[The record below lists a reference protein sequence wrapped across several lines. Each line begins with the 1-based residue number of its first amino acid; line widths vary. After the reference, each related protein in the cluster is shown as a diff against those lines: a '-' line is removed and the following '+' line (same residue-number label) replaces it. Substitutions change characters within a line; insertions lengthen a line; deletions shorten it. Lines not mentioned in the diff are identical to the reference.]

1 LKVQARNYPMPDS
14 KSAHNVV
21 DDLAEEFAN
30 RWRSGERPSIEEYAQ
45 RFPDHADEIRNVL
58 QGVVLMEQMKPRVGQ
73 STATNGTASSPQ
85 PRPERIGEYRIIREI
100 GRGGMG
106 VVYEAEQETLHRRVA
121 VKVLPANLQTNE
133 KVRSRFRQEALAA
146 ARLHHTSIVP
156 VFGVGEADGHCF
168 YVMQLIDGRSLDQV
182 IRSQGA
188 GVRNQESGVRG
199 SQVRS
204 QGSATEVLGP
214 KAKSPHET
222 PESCSA
228 SPDSYPLT
236 PNSCPLT
243 PDSCPLT
250 PRSVARIGMEVADAL
265 AYAHAQGVLHRDIK
279 PSNLILDQRGAAWVT
294 DFGVAKIAEGAGI
307 TQTGDVVGTLKYMPP
322 ERFSGQSDV
331 RGDVYSLGM
340 SLYEALT
347 LQSPFPDT
355 TPHHLIQL
363 ITHKPTWRPRKLNST
378 IPRDLE
384 TIVLKALACEPAQR
398 YQSAG
403 DMADDL
409 RRFLDD
415 RPILAKRAG
424 LAGQAWRWC
433 RRNPAL
439 AAATATVFLL
449 LAGIAAV
456 ALVAYATTAAAHHGT
471 TAALAAEK
479 SEREHAEHTSGLA
492 LEALNR
498 IYDRFAP
505 TRLVV
510 TPSTTSDEG
519 VELPPQPAALPPE
532 AIPLLEDLLRT
543 YEEIAQA
550 SGSFPKLQA
559 QAAEANHRIGDIR
572 RRLGQY
578 EDATSAYQAAIE
590 LYSRLL
596 PDSDNDAVR
605 IKLAR
610 AYNEEGRTLRTLHK
624 LDPARQM
631 HENAIGVLEEGSREF
646 AGRPE
651 SRFELACSYYT
662 LGQRDMFPGP
672 ERLGPPGGPLGK
684 GPRGGPAARGPGG
697 GDRRGRPDG
706 PPGPGRDPVADSAT
720 RRAFELLEQL
730 VREFPTVPEYR
741 HLLACCY
748 RDMPPERP
756 GPVREPMN
764 RIDRAVELLR
774 QLVADFPQVPDYRF
788 DLCETLGRRGPPPPP
803 GDVSADARH
812 RERVEEAIKLSAEML
827 AQYPNVP
834 DYRAAHARY
843 LDQLGMSLLRARR
856 PDEAEKQHRKAVE
869 IQKKLVAQYPA
880 VVSYSLWLGLME
892 RSLGQALGERGE
904 LKEARSLLEGAVER
918 VEALWKKETRLGGI
932 RPFLGMAYR
941 DLGLVLARSNEPA
954 LAAEARR
961 KAEEFGPPGPMERG
975 GPRP

>member
-1 LKVQARNYPMPDS
+1 MSES
-14 KSAHNVV
+14 KSGPNLV

-30 RWRSGERPSIEEYAQ
+30 RWRLGERPSIEEYAQ
-45 RFPDHADEIRNVL
+45 RFPEQAEEVRDVLHA
-58 QGVVLMEQMKPRVGQ
+58 VVMMEQMKPHPGP
-73 STATNGTASSPQ
+73 STPSNGAAAGPQ
-85 PRPERIGEYRIIREI
+85 APLQRLGEYRIIREI

-121 VKVLPANLQTNE
+121 IKVLPANLLTSD
-133 KVRSRFRQEALAA
+133 KVRSRFRQEAMAA

-156 VFGVGEADGHCF
+156 VFGVGEVDGHCF
-168 YVMQLIDGRSLDQV
+168 YVMQLIEGRSLDQV
-182 IRSQGA
+182 IRSQESG
-188 GVRNQESGVRG
+188 GRSQESGVRSQESDVSGRG
-199 SQVRS
+199 SV
-204 QGSATEVLGP
+204 TEVLSS
-214 KAKSPHET
+214 KARSRRPET
-222 PESCSA
+222 S
-228 SPDSYPLT
+228 
-236 PNSCPLT
+236 PLT
-243 PDSCPLT
+243 PDSCLQTPDSLPLP
-250 PRSVARIGMEVADAL
+250 PRTVARIGMEIADAL

-279 PSNLILDQRGAAWVT
+279 PSNLMLDERGAAWVT

-322 ERFSGQSDV
+322 ERFSGQSDA
-331 RGDVYSLGM
+331 RGDIYSLGM

-363 ITHKPTWRPRKLNST
+363 ITHKPSWSPRKLNPR

-384 TIVLKALACEPAQR
+384 TIVLKALANEPAQR

-403 DMADDL
+403 AMADDL

-424 LAGQAWRWC
+424 PAELAWRWC

-439 AAATATVFLL
+439 ALAAATVFLL
-449 LAGIAAV
+449 LVGIAV
-456 ALVAYATTAAAHHGT
+456 VSLVAYATTAAAHRDT
-471 TAALAAEK
+471 TAALGAEK
-479 SEREHAEHTSGLA
+479 SEREHAEHTSALA
-492 LEALNR
+492 IQALNR

-543 YEEIAQA
+543 YEEIARA

-572 RRLGQY
+572 RRLGQH
-578 EDATSAYQAAIE
+578 EDAASAYQAAIE
-590 LYSRLL
+590 LYTQLL
-596 PDSDNDAVR
+596 PDADNDAIR

-610 AYNEEGRTLRTLHK
+610 AYNEVGRTLRTLHK
-624 LDPARQM
+624 VDEARRM
-631 HENAIGVLEEGSREF
+631 HESAIQVLAAGSNEF

-662 LGQRDMFPGP
+662 LGQRDMFLPGP
-672 ERLGPPGGPLGK
+672 DRMGPPGGPRRGPLGE
-684 GPRGGPAARGPGG
+684 GLRGDPRGGPPLRGGNRRGP
-697 GDRRGRPDG
+697 PLDG
-706 PPGPGRDPVADSAT
+706 PPPPGRDPLADAAT
-720 RRAFELLEQL
+720 HRAFELLEEL
-730 VREFPTVPEYR
+730 VREFPSVPEYR

-756 GPVREPMN
+756 GPTREPVN
-764 RIDRAVELLR
+764 RIDRGVELLR

-788 DLCETLGRRGPPPPP
+788 DLCETLGRRGPPPGPLS
-803 GDVSADARH
+803 DADAEVKH
-812 RERVEEAIKLSAEML
+812 RERLEEAINLSAEML

-843 LDQLGMSLLRARR
+843 LDQLGMNLLRVRR
-856 PDEAEKQHRKAVE
+856 FDEAEKQHRKAVE
-869 IQKKLVAQYPA
+869 IQKKLVAQYPG
-880 VVSYSLWLGLME
+880 VVAYGLWLGLME
-892 RSLGQALGERGE
+892 RSLGQALGQRGE
-904 LKEARSLLEGAVER
+904 LKEARSRIEAAIER
-918 VEALWKKETRLGGI
+918 VETLWKKDTRLGGV

-941 DLGLVLARSNEPA
+941 DLGLVLARSNEPK
-954 LAAEARR
+954 LAAEARH
-961 KAEEFGPPGPMERG
+961 KAEEFGPPGPPERG